1 MKKIIWVFLAVA
13 ICACSENSK
22 KSTKTENEYTSK
34 SNTEQ
39 QTAVKQESITM
50 HERMLADGWTG
61 LGIIESVYE
70 YGNYATSYFLYFQ
83 YDHYAVI
90 STSLLD
96 TDESNITSTLYGP
109 KKVEKGSFRIHDE
122 YYTGRIP
129 VVDSYDYHYIK
140 L

>member
-22 KSTKTENEYTSK
+22 KSTKTENEYTNK

-39 QTAVKQESITM
+39 QSAVKQESKTV

-61 LGIIESVYE
+61 LGIIESVDE
-70 YGNYATSYFLYFQ
+70 YGNYAKSYFLYFQ

-90 STSLLD
+90 SPHVLD
-96 TDESNITSTLYGP
+96 NPESYITRELFGP
-109 KKVEKGSFRIHDE
+109 RVVEKGSFRIDDE
-122 YYTGRIP
+122 YYTGRIS
-129 VVDSYDYHYIK
+129 VADIGAYHYIK

>member
-39 QTAVKQESITM
+39 QTAAKQESKTV

-61 LGIIESVYE
+61 LGIIDSVNE

-90 STSLLD
+90 SPFYLD
-96 TDESNITSTLYGP
+96 YPESYITRESAGP
-109 KKVEKGSFRIHDE
+109 RVVEKGSFRIHDE
-122 YYTGRIP
+122 YYTGRIS